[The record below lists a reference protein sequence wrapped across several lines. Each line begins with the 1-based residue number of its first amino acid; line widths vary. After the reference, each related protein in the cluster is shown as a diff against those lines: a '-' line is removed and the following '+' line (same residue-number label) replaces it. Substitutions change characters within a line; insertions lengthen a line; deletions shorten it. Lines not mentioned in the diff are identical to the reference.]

1 MPLPRSF
8 IVGLAAAVLAGC
20 GGAPEPERVR
30 DGRLE
35 IRLDDFS
42 IRPQSVRAPA
52 GSPLTFAVVNRGR
65 LPHTF
70 RVEDA
75 KLRVEQSTL
84 KPGARATLTARLPRG
99 RYRMF
104 CAIANHEELGM
115 YGTLV
120 MTR

>member
-1 MPLPRSF
+1 MPPPRCLEAA
-8 IVGLAAAVLAGC
+8 LAAALLAGC
-20 GGAPEPERVR
+20 GGPADAERVR

-35 IRLDDFS
+35 IRLDDYS

-70 RVEDA
+70 RVEDS

-84 KPGARATLTARLPRG
+84 KPGARATVRARLPRG